1 MEVWRWHLYVSRGRD
16 LNIMLGFRCFKWFP
30 RDQAHV
36 APLSEP
42 RANCLAFHSIEAP
55 SPISSSAK
63 DHAPKY
69 ALSQTVVDSPVEV
82 VAGKD

>member
-1 MEVWRWHLYVSRGRD
+1 MMGGETRLSWLPAGSADRERYPHTQHTGLCPRGVR
-16 LNIMLGFRCFKWFP
+16 
-30 RDQAHV
+30 
-36 APLSEP
+36 PLS
-42 RANCLAFHSIEAP
+42 
-55 SPISSSAK
+55 SPAE